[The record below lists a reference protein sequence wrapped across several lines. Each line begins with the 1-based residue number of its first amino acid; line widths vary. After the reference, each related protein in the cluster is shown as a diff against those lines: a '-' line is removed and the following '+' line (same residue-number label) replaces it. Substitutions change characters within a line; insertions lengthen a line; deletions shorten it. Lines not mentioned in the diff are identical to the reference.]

1 MPPALPS
8 LNKNAFS
15 CDNAH
20 FAVCRNIRILFENSI
35 HPNSRT
41 NEKSKM
47 SQKPEF
53 ILTLSCPDQRG
64 IVHRVSGLLSQYA
77 CNIIDSAQFGD
88 AQSASFFMRVH
99 FAAED
104 DSASHAN
111 LHAAFAG
118 LAQELGMEWQLHDAH
133 HKPRV
138 MILVSRIGH
147 CLNDLLFRHKS
158 GLLPVDI
165 RAIVSNHPDFY
176 QLAASYNIPFH
187 HLPLAA
193 GAPEGLKRAQEK
205 KILEIAEAQD
215 VELVVLARYMQI
227 LSQQMCEDL
236 KGRAINIHHSFLP
249 SFKGAKP
256 YYQAHERGVKLI
268 GATAHF
274 VTSDLDEGPIIEQDV
289 ARVDHAMGPE
299 ELTAIGRDVECVVLA
314 RAVKCFVEHRI
325 LVNGHKT
332 VVFK

>member
-1 MPPALPS
+1 
-8 LNKNAFS
+8 
-15 CDNAH
+15 
-20 FAVCRNIRILFENSI
+20 
-35 HPNSRT
+35 
-41 NEKSKM
+41 M

-104 DSASHAN
+104 DSASHTV